1 MNDLQTGL
9 EHNRKVYRAQKKR
22 IAELEAQL
30 AWIKEN
36 HPQIYLMATQK
47 QGNEDE

>member
-1 MNDLQTGL
+1 MSNGTFCTGCD
-9 EHNRKVYRAQKKR
+9 HRDIRIKK
-22 IAELEAQL
+22 LEAQL

-47 QGNEDE
+47 QENEDE